1 MLYSDTKFAN
11 AKRNKGE
18 SYTFTVSRRMLTD
31 EIRTLFC
38 TQRDLGQSFATP
50 SLEDEYLSI
59 FFAQR
64 NFDEGPGGNSPYSG
78 NQIEKMIGNCAF
90 EKNV

>member
-1 MLYSDTKFAN
+1 MYSDTKFAN

-38 TQRDLGQSFATP
+38 IQRDLEQSFATP

-59 FFAQR
+59 FLHNEILMKGRVVIAHIV
-64 NFDEGPGGNSPYSG
+64 ET
-78 NQIEKMIGNCAF
+78 KL
-90 EKNV
+90 KK

>member
-1 MLYSDTKFAN
+1 MYSDTKFAN

-38 TQRDLGQSFATP
+38 IQRDLGQSFATP

-59 FFAQR
+59 FLHNEILMKGRGVIAHIV
-64 NFDEGPGGNSPYSG
+64 ET
-78 NQIEKMIGNCAF
+78 KL
-90 EKNV
+90 KK

>member
-1 MLYSDTKFAN
+1 MYSDTKFAN

-38 TQRDLGQSFATP
+38 IQRDLGQSFATP
-50 SLEDEYLSI
+50 SLEDKYLSI
-59 FFAQR
+59 FLHNEILMKGRVVIAHIV
-64 NFDEGPGGNSPYSG
+64 ET
-78 NQIEKMIGNCAF
+78 KL
-90 EKNV
+90 KK

>member
-1 MLYSDTKFAN
+1 MYSDTKFAN

-38 TQRDLGQSFATP
+38 IQRDLGQSFATP

-59 FFAQR
+59 FLHNEILMKGRVVIAHIV
-64 NFDEGPGGNSPYSG
+64 ET
-78 NQIEKMIGNCAF
+78 KL
-90 EKNV
+90 KK

>member
-1 MLYSDTKFAN
+1 MYSDTKFAN

-38 TQRDLGQSFATP
+38 IQRDLGQSFATP

-59 FFAQR
+59 FLHNEILMKGQVVIAHIV
-64 NFDEGPGGNSPYSG
+64 ET
-78 NQIEKMIGNCAF
+78 KL
-90 EKNV
+90 KK

>member
-38 TQRDLGQSFATP
+38 IQRDLTIFCYTIVRGRISFH
-50 SLEDEYLSI
+50 

>member
-38 TQRDLGQSFATP
+38 IQRDLGQSFATP

-59 FFAQR
+59 FLHNEILMKGRVVIAHIV
-64 NFDEGPGGNSPYSG
+64 ET
-78 NQIEKMIGNCAF
+78 KL
-90 EKNV
+90 KK